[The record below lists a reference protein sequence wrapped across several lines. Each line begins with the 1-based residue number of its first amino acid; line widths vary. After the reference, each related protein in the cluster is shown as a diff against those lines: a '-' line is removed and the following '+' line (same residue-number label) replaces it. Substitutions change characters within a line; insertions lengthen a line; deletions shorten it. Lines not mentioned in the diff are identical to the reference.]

1 MYNPL
6 FKKVMKKIIILFV
19 SLLLI
24 NSTSMIQAQE
34 TEPTVEPTVQKT
46 ELTQAEKDSIMLEKL
61 SADQIM
67 ALKLQEMEVEKE
79 RIQANSRN
87 EMPLTNFSIVMICLL
102 PFAFVIIIVFLNV
115 RKKNAESR
123 QRYELYMKSLEMGQ
137 TIPEHFFDQPKQN
150 DKASNLKRGVILL
163 MLGIAFG
170 VFAIID
176 SNSSLIILLAA
187 IIPTFV
193 GVAYLLIHKLEKPA
207 LEDKKDEQI

>member
-1 MYNPL
+1 
-6 FKKVMKKIIILFV
+6 
-19 SLLLI
+19 
-24 NSTSMIQAQE
+24 
-34 TEPTVEPTVQKT
+34 
-46 ELTQAEKDSIMLEKL
+46 
-61 SADQIM
+61 
-67 ALKLQEMEVEKE
+67 KLQEMEVEKE

-115 RKKNAESR
+115 RRKNAESL

-176 SNSSLIILLAA
+176 SNSSLFIL
-187 IIPTFV
+187 
-193 GVAYLLIHKLEKPA
+193 
-207 LEDKKDEQI
+207 